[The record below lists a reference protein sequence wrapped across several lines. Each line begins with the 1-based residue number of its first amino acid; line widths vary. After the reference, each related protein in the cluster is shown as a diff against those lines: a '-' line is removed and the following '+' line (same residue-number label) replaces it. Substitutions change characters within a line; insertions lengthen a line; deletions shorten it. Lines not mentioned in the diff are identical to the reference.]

1 MSIQPIVP
9 PFRNQSGQEFAHPHG
24 RSLQQRALLVRSA
37 VEPHSASLPHSTLL
51 HSKKGSSAPLPFRF
65 SAQAAIEEGTYR
77 QAELFYL
84 QKQIQSQTPMVIVL
98 EDGEQVEGCI
108 EWYDRN
114 SLKVRG
120 RAKTLVYKSAIKYMY
135 KFGEQG

>member
-1 MSIQPIVP
+1 MSIHAIVP
-9 PFRNQSGQEFAHPHG
+9 PLRLENGHQPG
-24 RSLQQRALLVRSA
+24 
-37 VEPHSASLPHSTLL
+37 
-51 HSKKGSSAPLPFRF
+51 PLPER
-65 SAQAAIEEGTYR
+65 SPLSRVRKGLTAQQPIHFPAQTLIEEGTYR

-120 RAKTLVYKSAIKYMY
+120 RARTLVYKSAIKYMY
-135 KFGEQG
+135 KLGEQGQ